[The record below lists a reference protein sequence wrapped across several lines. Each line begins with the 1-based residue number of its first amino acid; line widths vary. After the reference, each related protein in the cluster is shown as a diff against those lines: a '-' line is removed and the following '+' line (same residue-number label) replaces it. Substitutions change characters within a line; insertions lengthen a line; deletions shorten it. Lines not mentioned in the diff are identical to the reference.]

1 MNQYKIAVCLSGQ
14 TRTFDY
20 CKESILE
27 FFPNC
32 DFYCHTYDYNSYH
45 EPEVEPIFDNWN
57 DDVINDIK
65 YTLNPVDFTL
75 TTRKQSKKIFKSM
88 GWNGDEKQI
97 NNYSMIYSIQQSFN
111 YDFSNY
117 DFVVKS
123 RFDVIH
129 RPHQTIM
136 DYLPS
141 EINDLGFYTDNYH
154 DTDFAFN
161 DAVFIC
167 GKDIA
172 NNVKKYKVKNIFPN
186 NRTFLDFLKTTNVK
200 TYKIGQCW
208 HIVRPRF
215 TKLEKDYQ
223 TLFMQYDD
231 ILKHD
236 PSHLPGKAKEY
247 FKRNPV

>member
-45 EPEVEPIFDNWN
+45 EPKVEPIFDNWN

-65 YTLNPVDFTL
+65 HTLNPVDL
-75 TTRKQSKKIFKSM
+75 QITTREESENIFKSM

-123 RFDVIH
+123 RFYVIH
-129 RPHQTIM
+129 SPQQTIM

-141 EINDLGFYTDNYH
+141 EINDFGFYKYNYH

-161 DAVFIC
+161 
-167 GKDIA
+167 
-172 NNVKKYKVKNIFPN
+172 
-186 NRTFLDFLKTTNVK
+186 
-200 TYKIGQCW
+200 
-208 HIVRPRF
+208 
-215 TKLEKDYQ
+215 E
-223 TLFMQYDD
+223 
-231 ILKHD
+231 
-236 PSHLPGKAKEY
+236 
-247 FKRNPV
+247 